1 MSSDY
6 SVELHLKQR
15 VLLFGFSLISI
26 EKIALVI
33 PEEAVME
40 RGNKQYNKNSYY
52 ASDSNTKRP
61 YVPKNKPHQS
71 LLDQARSQQEVSART
86 NKLNGKKNA

>member
-1 MSSDY
+1 MSLDY

-40 RGNKQYNKNSYY
+40 KEETN
-52 ASDSNTKRP
+52 NTIKI
-61 YVPKNKPHQS
+61 VIMHQTVIQRDHMYQKTN
-71 LLDQARSQQEVSART
+71 LTNLYLTKQEV
-86 NKLNGKKNA
+86 NKK